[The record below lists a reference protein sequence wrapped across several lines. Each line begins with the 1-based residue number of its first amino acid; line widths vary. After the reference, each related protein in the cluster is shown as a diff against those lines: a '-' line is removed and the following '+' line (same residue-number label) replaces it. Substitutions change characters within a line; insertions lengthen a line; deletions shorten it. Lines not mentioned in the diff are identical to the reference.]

1 MFARFPAV
9 VFALFTV
16 SGAVAAPCGENTI
29 ELRQN
34 GVKAQFNIELAK
46 TPAEQAKGLMFR
58 ESMPQFSGML
68 FINERERRVSFWMK
82 NTLIPLDMFFMDS
95 RGVVQRVHGNAIP
108 QDTTPIPG
116 GDNIQYILEV
126 NGGLAAL
133 LGFSEGAEARYI
145 GFDQENAV
153 WPCE

>member
-1 MFARFPAV
+1 MFLRGFVGAM
-9 VFALFTV
+9 ALFAVT
-16 SGAVAAPCGENTI
+16 GALAAPCAENTI

-34 GVKAQFNIELAK
+34 GVKARFNIELAL

-58 ESMPQFSGML
+58 ESMPQFNGML

-82 NTLIPLDMFFMDS
+82 NTLIPLDMLFIDS
-95 RGVVQRVHGNAIP
+95 TGTVQRVHSNAIP
-108 QDTTPIPG
+108 QDTTSIFG
-116 GDNIQYILEV
+116 GDNIQYILEI
-126 NGGLAAL
+126 NGGLASL
-133 LGFSEGAEARYI
+133 LRLGDGAEARYI